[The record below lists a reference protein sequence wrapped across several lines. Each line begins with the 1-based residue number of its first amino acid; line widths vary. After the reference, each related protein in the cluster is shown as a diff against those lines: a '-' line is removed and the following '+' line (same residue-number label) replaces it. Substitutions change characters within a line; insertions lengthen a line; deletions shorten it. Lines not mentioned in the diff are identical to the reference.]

1 MNLGWMDI
9 AVLAAYFGVIMG
21 MGVFF
26 ARKNTNTEEYFLG
39 GRSFPG
45 WALGLSLLGTSI
57 SSVTFIAFPADTFKT
72 SWIRFLPHIVFPFAA
87 LVAAWFILPFFRRGT
102 ISSAYEYLAK
112 RFGGSVSCYAA
123 SLFLIIQ
130 LIRTSTIV
138 YLVSLLL
145 QSITGLDI
153 LWCILLT
160 GGITALYTTTGG
172 FDAVIWT
179 DVLQTLTLIFGSIL
193 ILAIIVHALPGGF
206 GQIISTGIEHH
217 KFSFNQWS
225 TEGGFQPLARGISF
239 SEKTIV
245 MMLLVGFVGFLTGQF
260 DQTSIQRWCSAKSA
274 KEARSSIYF
283 LAVASLP
290 VWGSFM
296 LVGTAI
302 WVYFHHFPDVVAS
315 EMLDG
320 TRKAEEII
328 PYFVINYLPPGII
341 GIVIAAALAAAM
353 SSLSSSINAV
363 GMVWV
368 HDIYQ
373 KFMVKD
379 RDDKHYLKMGFAAS
393 AAVSLLM
400 MLGAWWLY
408 KAPTKTLMD
417 FGMILNSL
425 TISGLAGI
433 FLVGML
439 TRLADSRAIWAG
451 IVCNMLFAG
460 YALLSDRG
468 LLPESLTIPFDL
480 YYTAIV
486 GNTITILVSFLTARF
501 VWRTRRTDF
510 TNLTVWD
517 QDKKP
522 LV

>member
-1 MNLGWMDI
+1 MLLGWIDI
-9 AVLAAYFGVIMG
+9 AVLAAYFGLTMG
-21 MGVFF
+21 MGFFF
-26 ARKNTNTEEYFLG
+26 ARRNTSTEEYFLG

-72 SWIRFLPHIVFPFAA
+72 TWIRFLPHIVFPLAA
-87 LVAAWFILPFFRRGT
+87 LAAAWFILPFFRRGT
-102 ISSAYEYLAK
+102 ISSAYEYLGK

-123 SLFLIIQ
+123 SVFLVIQ
-130 LIRTSTIV
+130 LVRISTIV

-145 QSITGLDI
+145 QTITGLDI

-179 DVLQTLTLIFGSIL
+179 DVLQTLTLIFGSVL
-193 ILAIIVHALPGGF
+193 ILVIIVHALPGGF
-206 GQIISTGIEHH
+206 GQIVSDGIEYH
-217 KFSFNQWS
+217 KFSFSQWS
-225 TEGGFQPLARGISF
+225 AEKGFYPMPRGISF
-239 SEKTIV
+239 SQKTLF

-274 KEARSSIYF
+274 REARKSIYF
-283 LAVASLP
+283 LACASLP

-302 WVYFHHFPDVVAS
+302 WVFFHNFPDVAAY

-320 TRKAEEII
+320 TRKAEEIV
-328 PYFVINYLPPGII
+328 PYFVLNYLPPGII
-341 GIVIAAALAAAM
+341 GIVIAAAMAAAM

-373 KFMVKD
+373 KYIAKNRTD
-379 RDDKHYLKMGFAAS
+379 RHYLRVGFAAS
-393 AAVSLLM
+393 AAVSVSM

-408 KAPTKTLMD
+408 TAQTTTLMD
-417 FGMILNSL
+417 FGMILGSL
-425 TISGLAGI
+425 TMSGLAGI

-439 TRLADSRAIWAG
+439 TRLADARAIWAG

-468 LLPESLTIPFDL
+468 LLPDSLCVSFDL

-486 GNTITILVSFLTARF
+486 GNIVTILVTILTARF

-510 TNLTVWD
+510 ANLTVWD
-517 QDKKP
+517 QDRKP

>member
-1 MNLGWMDI
+1 MQLGWIDI
-9 AVLAAYFGVIMG
+9 AVLVIYFGVTMG
-21 MGVFF
+21 MGFYF

-72 SWIRFLPHIVFPFAA
+72 TWIRFLPHIVFPITA
-87 LVAAWFILPFFRRGT
+87 LIAAWFILPFFRRGT
-102 ISSAYEYLAK
+102 ISSAYEYLGK
-112 RFGGSVSCYAA
+112 RFGASVSCYAA
-123 SLFLIIQ
+123 STFLVIQ
-130 LIRTSTIV
+130 LVRISTIV

-145 QSITGLDI
+145 QSITGLNI
-153 LWCILLT
+153 FWCILLT

-179 DVLQTLTLIFGSIL
+179 DVLQTITLVFGSIL
-193 ILAIIVHALPGGF
+193 ILGIIVHALPGGF
-206 GQIISTGIEHH
+206 GQILSDGTEFH
-217 KFSFNQWS
+217 KFSFEQW
-225 TEGGFQPLARGISF
+225 TEEGGLQPLARGFSF
-239 SEKTIV
+239 SQKTLS

-274 KEARSSIYF
+274 KEARKSIYF
-283 LAVASLP
+283 LAVSSLP

-302 WVYFHHFPDVVAS
+302 WVYFHHFPDIAAT
-315 EMLDG
+315 EMLNG
-320 TRKAEEII
+320 TSKAEGII
-328 PYFVINYLPPGII
+328 PYFVINYLPPGIT

-353 SSLSSSINAV
+353 SSLSSSINAI

-373 KFMVKD
+373 KFLVKD
-379 RDDKHYLKMGFAAS
+379 RDDRHYLRVGFTAS
-393 AAVSLLM
+393 AAVSIFM

-417 FGMILNSL
+417 FGMILGSL

-439 TRLADSRAIWAG
+439 TRLGDARAIWAG
-451 IVCNMLFAG
+451 IACNMFFAG
-460 YALLSDRG
+460 YALLSDRA
-468 LLPESLTIPFDL
+468 LLPESLCVPFDL

-486 GNTITILVSFLTARF
+486 GNAITILVTVLAAKF
-501 VWRTRRTDF
+501 VWRSRRTDF
-510 TNLTVWD
+510 ANLTVWD

>member
-1 MNLGWMDI
+1 MQLGWIDI
-9 AVLAAYFGVIMG
+9 VVLAAYFGLTMG
-21 MGVFF
+21 IGFFF
-26 ARKNTNTEEYFLG
+26 ARRNTNTEEYFLG

-72 SWIRFLPHIVFPFAA
+72 SWIRFLPHIVFPVAA
-87 LVAAWFILPFFRRGT
+87 LIAAWFILPFFRRGT
-102 ISSAYEYLAK
+102 ISSAYEYLGK

-130 LIRTSTIV
+130 LVRTSTIV

-193 ILAIIVHALPGGF
+193 ILAIIVYTLPGGF
-206 GQIISTGIEHH
+206 GQIVSDGIEHH

-225 TEGGFQPLARGISF
+225 AEKGFYPLAHGISF
-239 SEKTIV
+239 SQKTLF

-302 WVYFHHFPDVVAS
+302 WVYFHHFPDVAAS
-315 EMLDG
+315 EMLSG
-320 TRKAEEII
+320 ARKAEEIV
-328 PYFVINYLPPGII
+328 PYFVINYLPPGVT
-341 GIVIAAALAAAM
+341 GIVIAAAMAAAM

-368 HDIYQ
+368 QDIYQ
-373 KFMVKD
+373 KYIVKD
-379 RDDKHYLKMGFAAS
+379 RPDRHYLKVGFAAS
-393 AAVSLLM
+393 AAVSVLM

-417 FGMILNSL
+417 FGMILGSL
-425 TISGLAGI
+425 TTSGLAGI

-451 IVCNMLFAG
+451 IACNMLFAG
-460 YALLSDRG
+460 YALLSDRA
-468 LLPESLTIPFDL
+468 LLPDSLCIPFDL

-486 GNTITILVSFLTARF
+486 GNTITILVTVLAARF
-501 VWRTRRTDF
+501 VWRTHRTDF

>member
-1 MNLGWMDI
+1 MQLGWIDI
-9 AVLAAYFGVIMG
+9 AVLAAYFGLTMG
-21 MGVFF
+21 MGFFF
-26 ARKNTNTEEYFLG
+26 ARRNTNTEEYFLG

-72 SWIRFLPHIVFPFAA
+72 TWIRFIPHMVFPLAA
-87 LVAAWFILPFFRRGT
+87 LIAAWFILPFFRRGT
-102 ISSAYEYLAK
+102 ISSAYEYLGK
-112 RFGGSVSCYAA
+112 RFGDSVSCYAA
-123 SLFLIIQ
+123 SVFLVIQ
-130 LIRTSTIV
+130 LVRISTIV

-145 QSITGLDI
+145 QSITGLDM

-193 ILAIIVHALPGGF
+193 ILVVIVHALPGGF
-206 GQIISTGIEHH
+206 GQIVSDGIEHH
-217 KFSFNQWS
+217 KFSFSQWS
-225 TEGGFQPLARGISF
+225 AEKGFYPMPHGISF
-239 SEKTIV
+239 SQKTLF

-260 DQTSIQRWCSAKSA
+260 DQTAVQRWCSAKSA
-274 KEARSSIYF
+274 KEARKSIYF

-302 WVYFHHFPDVVAS
+302 WVFFHAFPDVVAG
-315 EMLDG
+315 EMLAG
-320 TRKAEEII
+320 TRKAEEVI
-328 PYFVINYLPPGII
+328 PYFVINYLPPGIT
-341 GIVIAAALAAAM
+341 GIVIAAAMAAAM
-353 SSLSSSINAV
+353 SSLSSSINAI

-368 HDIYQ
+368 QDIYK
-373 KFMVKD
+373 KFIVKD
-379 RDDKHYLKMGFAAS
+379 RADKHYLAVGFAAS
-393 AAVSLLM
+393 AAVSVAM

-408 KAPTKTLMD
+408 KAPTKTLLD
-417 FGMILNSL
+417 FGMILGSL
-425 TISGLAGI
+425 TMSGLAGI
-433 FLVGML
+433 FLVGIL

-451 IVCNMLFAG
+451 IVCSMSFSG

-468 LLPESLTIPFDL
+468 ILPDSLCVPFDL

-486 GNTITILVSFLTARF
+486 GNFITILVTLLMARF

-510 TNLTVWD
+510 ANLTVWD
-517 QDKKP
+517 QDRKP

>member
-1 MNLGWMDI
+1 MSLGWIDI
-9 AVLAAYFGVIMG
+9 VVLAAYFGLTMG
-21 MGVFF
+21 MGFFF

-72 SWIRFLPHIVFPFAA
+72 TWIRFLPHIVFPLAA

-102 ISSAYEYLAK
+102 ISSAYEYLGK
-112 RFGGSVSCYAA
+112 RFG
-123 SLFLIIQ
+123 
-130 LIRTSTIV
+130 
-138 YLVSLLL
+138 
-145 QSITGLDI
+145 QSISGLDI

-225 TEGGFQPLARGISF
+225 AESGFQPLAHGISF
-239 SEKTIV
+239 SEKTIF

-260 DQTSIQRWCSAKSA
+260 DQTSIQRWCAAKSA

-283 LAVASLP
+283 LAISSLP

-302 WVYFHHFPDVVAS
+302 WVYFHCFPDAVAS

-328 PYFVINYLPPGII
+328 PYFVINYLPPGIT
-341 GIVIAAALAAAM
+341 GIVIAAAMAAAM

-368 HDIYQ
+368 QDIYQ
-373 KFMVKD
+373 KFIVKD

-417 FGMILNSL
+417 FGMILGSL
-425 TISGLAGI
+425 TMSGLAGI

-451 IVCNMLFAG
+451 IVCSMLFSG
-460 YALLSDRG
+460 YALLSNQG

-486 GNTITILVSFLTARF
+486 GNTITILVSILTARF

>member
-1 MNLGWMDI
+1 MQLGWIDI
-9 AVLAAYFGVIMG
+9 AVLAAYFGLTMG
-21 MGVFF
+21 MGFFF

-72 SWIRFLPHIVFPFAA
+72 TWIRFLPHLVFPIAA
-87 LVAAWFILPFFRRGT
+87 LIAAWFILPFFRRGT

-112 RFGGSVSCYAA
+112 RFGGSISCYAA
-123 SLFLIIQ
+123 SVFLVIQ
-130 LIRTSTIV
+130 LVRVSTIV

-145 QSITGLDI
+145 QSITGLDM

-193 ILAIIVHALPGGF
+193 ILTIIAHQLPGGF
-206 GQIISTGIEHH
+206 GQIVSDGIANH
-217 KFSFNQWS
+217 KFSFEQW
-225 TEGGFQPLARGISF
+225 TKEGGYQPLVRGFSF
-239 SEKTIV
+239 SQKTV
-245 MMLLVGFVGFLTGQF
+245 LMLLVAGFVGFLTGQF
-260 DQTSIQRWCSAKSA
+260 DQTSVQRWCSAKSA

-283 LAVASLP
+283 LAISSLP

-296 LVGTAI
+296 LVGTAL
-302 WVYFHHFPDVVAS
+302 WVFFHQFPDPAAQQ
-315 EMLDG
+315 MLDG
-320 TRKAEEII
+320 TRKAEEVV
-328 PYFVINYLPPGII
+328 PYFVINYLPPGIT

-368 HDIYQ
+368 QDIYQ

-393 AAVSLLM
+393 AAVSILM

-417 FGMILNSL
+417 FGMILGAL

-433 FLVGML
+433 FLIGML

-451 IVCNMLFAG
+451 IVCNMLFSG
-460 YALLSDRG
+460 YALLSDKHM
-468 LLPESLTIPFDL
+468 LPESLCVPFDL

-486 GNTITILVSFLTARF
+486 GNFITILVSVLAARF
-501 VWRTRRTDF
+501 IWRTQRTDF
-510 TNLTVWD
+510 ANLTVWD

>member
-1 MNLGWMDI
+1 MCLGWIDI
-9 AVLAAYFGVIMG
+9 AVLAAYFGLTMG
-21 MGVFF
+21 MGFFF

-72 SWIRFLPHIVFPFAA
+72 TWIRFLPHIVFPVAA
-87 LVAAWFILPFFRRGT
+87 LVAAWFVLPFFRRGT

-123 SLFLIIQ
+123 SVFLVIQ
-130 LIRTSTIV
+130 LVRTSTIV
-138 YLVSLLL
+138 YLVSLLM
-145 QSITGLDI
+145 QSITGLDMV
-153 LWCILLT
+153 WCILLT

-206 GQIISTGIEHH
+206 GQIVSDGIANH
-217 KFSFNQWS
+217 KFSFDQW
-225 TEGGFQPLARGISF
+225 TKEGGYQPLVRGFSF
-239 SEKTIV
+239 SQKTV
-245 MMLLVGFVGFLTGQF
+245 LMLLVSGFVGFLTGQF

-283 LAVASLP
+283 LAISSLP

-296 LVGTAI
+296 LVGTAM
-302 WVYFHHFPDVVAS
+302 WVFFHQFPDPAAQQ
-315 EMLDG
+315 MLDG
-320 TRKAEEII
+320 TRKAEEVV
-328 PYFVINYLPPGII
+328 PYFVINYLPPGIT

-368 HDIYQ
+368 QDIYQ

-393 AAVSLLM
+393 AAVSILM

-417 FGMILNSL
+417 FGMILGAL

-433 FLVGML
+433 FLIGML

-451 IVCNMLFAG
+451 IVCNMLFSG
-460 YALLSDRG
+460 YALLSDKHM
-468 LLPESLTIPFDL
+468 LPESLCIPFDL

-486 GNTITILVSFLTARF
+486 GNTITILVGVLAAKFI
-501 VWRTRRTDF
+501 WRTQRTDF